1 MYERK
6 EHLDSHKYNED
17 CDICME
23 NSKSILETKSEV
35 ESKIKKLEN
44 SFQEVENEKL
54 DLTIEIDSLK
64 GYEKEWNNFQEAQ
77 DKEDKIDREIGGLMN
92 KLSTIETEELR
103 NSQQFTQQEKL
114 IEEYYKNEKRLI
126 KTKKSEMRLVE

>member
-35 ESKIKKLEN
+35 ESKIKELED

-64 GYEKEWNNFQEAQ
+64 GYEKEWNNFQ
-77 DKEDKIDREIGGLMN
+77 DHKI
-92 KLSTIETEELR
+92 
-103 NSQQFTQQEKL
+103 
-114 IEEYYKNEKRLI
+114 
-126 KTKKSEMRLVE
+126 KKIR